1 MPSIVCI
8 LGIKMNF
15 FVSNRLWMS
24 FSSGFSAMTNL
35 FRGYSQDSS
44 DLKIAAVIL
53 LLSALVLFLFL
64 VILIYV
70 KAMVMFVQRQS
81 AEEQEEKAEA
91 KAKQEKSRKLEMEI
105 EMEKEL
111 ERELEKARI
120 SRINTEQ
127 QEFISKQHIIENE
140 EKLAKAKEYE
150 EHETIVKKEQEQKEE
165 QEKNRKQDDFDRELK
180 EMQMREN
187 AAKLTREREEKQKEK
202 KKQETDLL
210 DLDWKKGQQQRID
223 NEQTILS
230 TITLQYQQQKKSL
243 NDLLGLIMNMLSRNV
258 DDFKIAQTIK
268 FRAQKESL
276 EDDILQTIE
285 SIKGFVSLCNLNKF
299 SVYKAEG
306 LPSEEQALYNLSK
319 GDTSMC
325 LALLEKLM
333 NDNIDKASR
342 ARLEQKRDA
351 LFAETSE
358 CATIFA
364 SLASINDIMLAT
376 GSFELAIELSPK
388 NVNAWNKLGDMYMR
402 AEAQDKAVWAYNNL
416 LNMADPTIY
425 ARQVANANKALSDY
439 YYSQGDSVMAAKMYN
454 ESKRY
459 YDSIGIN
466 NDLSAR
472 ESDIINIIEEKQE
485 ENMHHTI
492 ALLLRNRVR
501 A

>member
-1 MPSIVCI
+1 
-8 LGIKMNF
+8 MNF
-15 FVSNRLWMS
+15 FVSNKLWVS
-24 FSSGFSAMTNL
+24 FSSGLAAMSNM
-35 FRGYSQDSS
+35 FRGYSHEST
-44 DLKIAAVIL
+44 DLKVAAVIL

-81 AEEQEEKAEA
+81 AEEIEEKSVA
-91 KAKQEKSRKLEMEI
+91 KAKQEKARRLEMEI

-111 ERELEKARI
+111 ERELEKARV
-120 SRINTEQ
+120 SRMNTEQ
-127 QEFISKQHIIENE
+127 QEFISKQRIIEDE
-140 EKLAKAKEYE
+140 EKLAKAKEDAL
-150 EHETIVKKEQEQKEE
+150 KEE
-165 QEKNRKQDDFDRELK
+165 KEAELK
-180 EMQMREN
+180 EQAEKEEAEKIKKQEDFDKELKDIKIREQE
-187 AAKLTREREEKQKEK
+187 AKTLKEQEEKQKEIK
-202 KKQETDLL
+202 KREDRSL
-210 DLDWKKGQQQRID
+210 DLDWKKGQQIAIE
-223 NEQTILS
+223 NEQAILS
-230 TITLQYQQQKKSL
+230 SITLQYQQQKKSL
-243 NDLLGLIMNMLSRNV
+243 TDLLGLIMNMLSRNV

-268 FRAQKESL
+268 FRSQKESL
-276 EDDILQTIE
+276 EDDILQTIDA
-285 SIKGFVSLCNLNKF
+285 IKGFVSFCNLNKF
-299 SVYKAEG
+299 SNYQAEG

-319 GDTSMC
+319 GDASMC
-325 LALLEKLM
+325 LALLERLM
-333 NDNIDKASR
+333 NDNIDKSSR

-358 CATIFA
+358 CATVFG
-364 SLASINDIMLAT
+364 SLAAINDIMLAT

-388 NVNAWNKLGDMYMR
+388 NINAWNKLGDMYMR
-402 AEAQDKAVWAYNNL
+402 SDAQDKAVWAYNNL

-425 ARQVANANKALSDY
+425 ARQVANANRALSDY

-501 A
+501 V